1 MSDKTPLPHNHGE
14 DPAAIRAQLENIC
27 DFQQVAEVFRQLGDP
42 TRIRIFWLLCH
53 CEECVLNLSA
63 LMEMSSPAVSHHLRE
78 LKNSGLILSRRLGKE
93 VHYRAADT
101 EQSLLLHQMIE
112 QVMEITCP
120 QLGLTRQSGPVKA
133 PPPAP
138 HGAEYRAGQ
147 VETVR
152 QIHDQLTA
160 HLDRKTTIEAL
171 SKQYHMNPTTLKN
184 TFKEVYGVSIAAH
197 IKGHRMDRAARLLRE
212 TELTVAE
219 VARAVGYDS
228 QSRFTAAFKSVFQVL
243 PREYRKKTG
252 TG

>member
-1 MSDKTPLPHNHGE
+1 MIRKIMLPHNHGE
-14 DPAAIRAQLENIC
+14 DPAAIRAQLE
-27 DFQQVAEVFRQLGDP
+27 DVRGFQQVAEVFRQLGDP

-53 CEECVLNLSA
+53 REECVLNLSA

-78 LKNSGLILSRRLGKE
+78 LKNSGLILGRRLGKE
-93 VHYRAADT
+93 VRYRAADT
-101 EQSLLLHQMIE
+101 EQSRLLHQMIE

-120 QLGLTRQSGPVKA
+120 RLETAEPSGAAQA
-133 PPPAP
+133 PLSADAAA
-138 HGAEYRAGQ
+138 GYRNGQ

-152 QIHDQLTA
+152 RIHDQLTA
-160 HLDRKTTIEAL
+160 HLDQKTTIEAL
-171 SKQYHMNPTTLKN
+171 SRQYHMNPTTLKN

-197 IKGHRMDRAARLLRE
+197 IKGHRMDRAAQLLRE

-228 QSRFTAAFKSVFQVL
+228 QSRFTAAFKSAFQAL